1 MEKFLIAQLGRTV
14 GLWGDLKLHLHT
26 DFLEQFKIGS
36 KLNSSNGILEIIK
49 LNQKRDTVRFR
60 GYETIDSAKKLTNT
74 KIYASKDETLKNCN
88 LKKDEFF
95 WFDIIDC
102 QIEEN
107 NTILGKVKE
116 VQRFPQSDY
125 LFINTSKELIEKGS
139 PNSFLIPYIKERYIL
154 KVDIENKKIFTQ
166 DTKDI
171 LEES

>member
-95 WFDIIDC
+95 WFDIVDC

-139 PNSFLIPYIKERYIL
+139 PNSFLIPYIKEIYIL